1 MPKIVNVV
9 VIDGKEVLIE
19 TLPDE
24 KREQLKNM
32 ANRRGLEVANYKEEQ
47 PA

>member
-1 MPKIVNVV
+1 MPKIMNIV

-24 KREQLKNM
+24 KRKRLKDT
-32 ANRRGLEVANYKEEQ
+32 ANQIATTYKHRKSQ
-47 PA
+47 